1 MISSVGKR
9 LLTLLLALSLTAASA
24 AERPKIGL
32 VLSGGGARGAAHIS
46 VLKVIE
52 EQGIPIDYIA
62 GTSMGAIIGG
72 LYASG
77 MSPEDIEKHLAAI
90 DWGDMLTDSPK
101 RNDLSYRRKREDEE
115 FLVRYAAGFSDG
127 EVKLPQ
133 GLLQGQK
140 LLLFLRKLTLPVAD
154 IEDFDKL
161 PIPFRAVA
169 TDISTG
175 KAVVLDHGDL
185 ALAMRASASIPSV
198 FSPVELDG
206 RLLVDGGVSNNL
218 PVEVVRDLGA
228 DRLIVV
234 DVSTPLADQE
244 QLRSVLSIT
253 DQLTTIMTRRN
264 TERSLK
270 LLDKDDVLVVPDLSE
285 VGTTDF
291 ANSMKALAPGM
302 RAVRQQQA
310 RLARIARE
318 TGRVHEKQTTPS
330 SPARKKLLPVISF
343 MDLDND
349 SGLSDKTIQRYF
361 RKVKLGQP
369 LDVQAVEAAI
379 SELYGLDLFK
389 EVSYRLVQKEGRTG
403 IRIQVREKP
412 WGPNYLQAGLQFRGD
427 WNDGNGFNLGASY
440 TRTAV
445 NSLGGEFRAILE
457 MGDRPRLFS
466 EFYQPLNT
474 GRDFFVNP
482 SLEYMRNTIGLYEK
496 GEKLGS
502 FDLSQ
507 VLLSLDLG
515 MNLSSWGE
523 LRLGWRGG
531 WADVEVRSGFPG
543 VVEGTFDQGE
553 LFLHL
558 GVDTLNNLYF
568 PTQGHW
574 LQAELSAHDGA
585 WGDDNSFQQLYLDA
599 GLAVTHNRDT
609 LLLRG
614 QTGLTLDSDAPLY
627 GLFRLGGFLNMSGF
641 YVNELSGQHMGHGL
655 LGYLRR
661 LDDGGF
667 LPVYAGATLEA
678 GNTWQFAEDIGDNWL
693 LGGSLFLG
701 LDTLLGPLYVGYA
714 MGEEDHG
721 TLFLYFGAPFK

>member
-161 PIPFRAVA
+161 SIPFRAVA

-234 DVSTPLADQE
+234 DVSTPLADRE

-270 LLDKDDVLVVPDLSE
+270 LLDENDVLVVPDLSE

-302 RAVRQQQA
+302 RAARQQQA

-318 TGRVHEKQTTPS
+318 AGRVHQEQAAPLSPS
-330 SPARKKLLPVISF
+330 RKKLPPLISF
-343 MDLDND
+343 MELDND

-369 LDVQAVEAAI
+369 LDVQAVEVAI

-412 WGPNYLQAGLQFRGD
+412 WGPNYLQAGLRFHGD

-457 MGDRPRLFS
+457 MGDRPRLFG
-466 EFYQPLNT
+466 EFYQPLDT
-474 GRDFFVNP
+474 DRDFFVNP
-482 SLEYMRNTIGLYEK
+482 SLEYTRNTIGFYEE
-496 GEKLGS
+496 GENLGS
-502 FDLSQ
+502 YDLSQ

-531 WADVEVRSGFPG
+531 WADVEIRSGFPE
-543 VVEGTFDQGE
+543 VEEGTFDQGE
-553 LFLHL
+553 FFLRL
-558 GVDTLNNLYF
+558 GVDTLDNLYF
-568 PTQGHW
+568 PTRGHW

-599 GLAVTHNRDT
+599 GLAMTRNRDT

-614 QTGLTLDSDAPLY
+614 QTGFTLDSDAPLY
-627 GLFRLGGFLNMSGF
+627 GLFRLGGFLNLSGF

-655 LGYLRR
+655 VGYLRR

-678 GNTWQFAEDIGDNWL
+678 GNTWQSSGDLGDDWL

>member
-1 MISSVGKR
+1 MILSAGKR
-9 LLTLLLALSLTAASA
+9 LLVLLLAMFLMAASA

-77 MSPEDIEKHLAAI
+77 MSPEEIERQLAAI
-90 DWGDMLTDSPK
+90 DWADMLTDSPK
-101 RNDLSYRRKREDEE
+101 RKDLSYRRKREDEE

-127 EVKLPQ
+127 EIKLPQ

-154 IEDFDKL
+154 IEDFDRL

-175 KAVVLDHGDL
+175 RAVVLDHGDL

-218 PVEVVRDLGA
+218 PVEVVRELGA

-234 DVSTPLADQE
+234 DVSTPLAGRE

-270 LLDKDDVLVVPDLSE
+270 LLDEDDVLVVPDLSE
-285 VGTTDF
+285 VATTDF

-302 RAVRQQQA
+302 RAARQQQA
-310 RLARIARE
+310 RLASIARE
-318 TGRVHEKQTTPS
+318 AGR
-330 SPARKKLLPVISF
+330 ARTAREGRAPEMEVRAPVIDF
-343 MDLDND
+343 MELDND
-349 SGLSDKTIQRYF
+349 SGLSDRTIQRYF
-361 RKVKLGQP
+361 RRVKLGQP
-369 LDVQAVEAAI
+369 LDVQAVEGAI

-389 EVSYRLVQKEGRTG
+389 EVNYRLVQKKGRTG
-403 IRIQVREKP
+403 IRIHVREKP
-412 WGPNYLQAGLQFRGD
+412 WGPNYLQAGLQFHGD
-427 WNDGNGFNLGASY
+427 WNDSNGFNLGASY

-457 MGDRPRLFS
+457 MGDRPRLFG
-466 EFYQPLNT
+466 EFYQPLDT

-482 SLEYMRNTIGLYEK
+482 SLEYTRNTIGFYEE
-496 GEKLGS
+496 GENLGS
-502 FDLSQ
+502 YDLSQ

-531 WADVEVRSGFPG
+531 WADVEIRSGFPE
-543 VVEGTFDQGE
+543 VEEGTFDQGA
-553 LFLHL
+553 LFLRL
-558 GVDTLNNLYF
+558 GVDTLDNLYF
-568 PTQGHW
+568 PTRGHW
-574 LQAELSAHDGA
+574 LQAELRAHDSA
-585 WGDDNSFQQLYLDA
+585 WGDDNSFQQLHLDA
-599 GLAVTHNRDT
+599 GLALTRNRDT

-614 QTGLTLDSDAPLY
+614 QTGFTLDSDAPLY
-627 GLFRLGGFLNMSGF
+627 GLFRLGGFLNLSGF

-655 LGYLRR
+655 VGYLRR
-661 LDDGGF
+661 LDDGGL
-667 LPVYAGATLEA
+667 LPVYAGATLET
-678 GNTWQFAEDIGDNWL
+678 GNTWQSSGEIGDDWL

-701 LDTLLGPLYVGYA
+701 LDTLLGPLYAGYA
-714 MGEEDHG
+714 MGEDDHG

>member
-1 MISSVGKR
+1 MISCVGKR
-9 LLTLLLALSLTAASA
+9 LLTLLLALSFMAASG
-24 AERPKIGL
+24 AERPKVGL

-52 EQGIPIDYIA
+52 ELGIPIDYIA

-90 DWGDMLTDSPK
+90 DWADMLTDSPK
-101 RNDLSYRRKREDEE
+101 RNDLSFRRKREDEE

-127 EVKLPQ
+127 EIKLPQ

-140 LLLFLRKLTLPVAD
+140 LLLFLRKLTLPVAN
-154 IEDFDKL
+154 IQDFDKL

-234 DVSTPLADQE
+234 DVSTPLADRE

-270 LLDKDDVLVVPDLSE
+270 LLDEDDVLMVPDLSE

-291 ANSMKALAPGM
+291 ANSMKALVPGM
-302 RAVRQQQA
+302 RAARQQQG

-318 TGRVHEKQTTPS
+318 AGRHPEIRKEGRAPDVKQ
-330 SPARKKLLPVISF
+330 RFPVIDF
-343 MDLDND
+343 IELDND
-349 SGLSDKTIQRYF
+349 SGLSDRAIQRYF
-361 RKVKLGQP
+361 RQVKLGQP
-369 LDVQAVEAAI
+369 LNVQAVESAI

-403 IRIQVREKP
+403 IRIHVREKP
-412 WGPNYLQAGLQFRGD
+412 WGPNYLQAGLQFHGD

-440 TRTAV
+440 TRSAV

-457 MGDRPRLFS
+457 MGDRPRLFG
-466 EFYQPLNT
+466 EFYQPLDT

-482 SLEYMRNTIGLYEK
+482 SLEYTRNTIGYYQQ
-496 GEKLGS
+496 GENLGS
-502 FDLSQ
+502 FDLSE

-543 VVEGTFDQGE
+543 VVEGRYDQGE

-568 PTQGHW
+568 PTRGYW

-585 WGDDNSFQQLYLDA
+585 WGDDNSFHQLYLDA
-599 GLAVTHNRDT
+599 GLAITRNRDT

-627 GLFRLGGFLNMSGF
+627 GLFRLGGFLNLSGF

-655 LGYLRR
+655 VGYLRR
-661 LDDGGF
+661 LDDGGL

-678 GNTWQFAEDIGDNWL
+678 GNTWQFAEDIGDDWL
-693 LGGSLFLG
+693 LGGGLFLG